1 MSVYSALQANPD
13 DNVAH
18 LAHLGGMVV
27 GYVLIRLWRHR
38 GR

>member
-1 MSVYSALQANPD
+1 MQSNPD

-27 GYVLIRLWRHR
+27 AFVLIRLWQHR
-38 GR
+38 GQ